1 MTKQKDDLEDV
12 LASFS
17 GDWIE
22 LDISSMQIDTTNIK
36 TGKEVTN
43 ETD

>member
-36 TGKEVTN
+36 TGKESK
-43 ETD
+43 